1 MARQISTN
9 DLKGKTFYTN
19 IKGKVVACRFTCLI
33 VYLAGEHRVQSVRS
47 QNEVP
52 KYMSNDFGYVMECA
66 DGSKLYGNCKWL
78 PEIYETID
86 DCVNKV
92 NSLKGAY
99 IDEREVLM
107 PYIADEKPVT
117 IIGQEYTCFC
127 AYHRNKNTFKIEL
140 TALVRKR
147 YDILNDKLLGD
158 EKYFKSYEDCQRGT
172 TIEVVTF

>member
-1 MARQISTN
+1 MARQISVN

-33 VYLAGEHRVQSVRS
+33 VYLAGEHQVQSVRLKS
-47 QNEVP
+47 EAP
-52 KYMSNDFGYVMECA
+52 KYMSNHFGYVMECA
-66 DGSKLYGNCKWL
+66 DGCKLYGNCQWL

-86 DCVNKV
+86 DCVNKA
-92 NSLKGAY
+92 NSLKAAY
-99 IDEREVLM
+99 IDEREVLK

-117 IIGQEYTCFC
+117 IICREYTRF
-127 AYHRNKNTFKIEL
+127 YTYRRNKDTFKIEL
-140 TALVRKR
+140 SALIRQR

-158 EKYFKSYEDCQRGT
+158 EKYFKSYEDCQRNS